1 MNFNYQ
7 SETFGKARR
16 ILMLPS
22 PHGEAVAIM
31 LAFHEC
37 GLGLHQLNEE
47 GSDAR
52 TREKIKRLKELMDT
66 KEIEDPEKRGRWII
80 KAEQFSMSEKRE
92 LSDLVDELAS
102 LFDRKF
108 YDRAS

>member
-1 MNFNYQ
+1 MNFHYQ

-16 ILMLPS
+16 MLILPS
-22 PHGEAVAIM
+22 PHGEAQAIM
-31 LAFHEC
+31 LALHEC
-37 GLGLHQLNEE
+37 HLGLHHLNEE
-47 GSDAR
+47 GLDDN

-66 KEIEDPEKRGRWII
+66 KEIEDPEERGRWLI
-80 KAEQFSMSEKRE
+80 KAEQFSVSQKRE

-102 LFDRKF
+102 LFNRKF